1 MVILNRS
8 VDKARRLAMEVG
20 AKWGPLAPESQ
31 SLLAD
36 GVDFAVQTTSVGM
49 HPKEDEDP
57 IPWWNPSDCALVY
70 DLIYRPEK
78 TKLLLR
84 AEAAGTAVINGALML
99 EHQARLQFE
108 LFTGHPAPN

>member
-1 MVILNRS
+1 M
-8 VDKARRLAMEVG
+8 
-20 AKWGPLAPESQ
+20 
-31 SLLAD
+31 
-36 GVDFAVQTTSVGM
+36 
-49 HPKEDEDP
+49 
-57 IPWWNPSDCALVY
+57 
-70 DLIYRPEK
+70 IYRPEK